1 MSKSYV
7 TELPY
12 IYFHKKLQGIT
23 GPKSPKI
30 VCQISQFISFP
41 GPIGEVTKHKH
52 HSSKLLELHSR
63 LKAKAASSDG
73 AQIISKAKSPDMV
86 GIKSRLSESSTFMK
100 EIQSKRASSLPP
112 VTEGES
118 FISSDDMNQSAF
130 TYYSDTDQSKIRT
143 GVSNVHTS
151 QSATSYSESES
162 ALRYY
167 SDSDQSKIRTRV
179 PQMCAS
185 QSATPFHSDTDQSA
199 GRALFSK
206 IMNSQSSHRIS
217 VSDEDCYQPK
227 FGKIARSPRKSGSP
241 RKVTPAKTGAGFSQ
255 QTLVSSSPESVQGKT
270 PSPMTKFSM
279 LNRLMKA
286 VSPSGSPT
294 VSDSE
299 MFKSSPPSATTAKHP
314 MHTDTSSSETT
325 DKVPGVGSGL
335 QETRTRIGSVG
346 RGMAL
351 MQAISKKYGAT
362 SSESENE
369 KAVGQLAATKLS
381 PG

>member
-1 MSKSYV
+1 M
-7 TELPY
+7 
-12 IYFHKKLQGIT
+12 IGQ
-23 GPKSPKI
+23 KSPEI
-30 VCQISQFISFP
+30 VCQISQCISFP

-52 HSSKLLELHSR
+52 HSSKLLELHTR

-73 AQIISKAKSPDMV
+73 AQIISKVKSPDMV

-118 FISSDDMNQSAF
+118 YISSDDINQSAF

-179 PQMCAS
+179 PQMYAS
-185 QSATPFHSDTDQSA
+185 QSAAPFHSDTDQST

-227 FGKIARSPRKSGSP
+227 FGKISTSPRKTGSP
-241 RKVTPAKTGAGFSQ
+241 KKVTPAKTGVGFTQ
-255 QTLVSSSPESVQGKT
+255 QTFVSLSPESVQGKT

-286 VSPSGSPT
+286 VSPSGSPAS

-299 MFKSSPPSATTAKHP
+299 MFKSSPPSATTAKRH
-314 MHTDTSSSETT
+314 MLTDTSSSDAT
-325 DKVPGVGSGL
+325 DKVPGVGYGL

-369 KAVGQLAATKLS
+369 KVVGQLAATKLS